1 MPPSAKRA
9 AAPYPHAT
17 ERADT
22 KEASLD
28 NSEGFLHISQSHPE
42 TSQGQLEIREAS
54 FDGTS
59 FVRIREGLARTG
71 AGSFEAQGNPF
82 NSGPGCHEVSPGPP
96 ETSEDQLVGAY
107 CPPGYCTGGGWVG
120 NGPFGTSAGGRGG
133 VSLNIVPYC
142 ATAGPTASVA
152 PITTNSA
159 ARRNIDC
166 LRGLVGEGFALRPV
180 NMPNEAIPGI
190 EPR

>member
-96 ETSEDQLVGAY
+96 ETSEDQLEAS
-107 CPPGYCTGGGWVG
+107 PE
-120 NGPFGTSAGGRGG
+120 PFGCKSLVRFGEELGHTCPDSLEVQGNPFDNGSGGHRVSEHPREASG
-133 VSLNIVPYC
+133 V
-142 ATAGPTASVA
+142 
-152 PITTNSA
+152 
-159 ARRNIDC
+159 RR
-166 LRGLVGEGFALRPV
+166 
-180 NMPNEAIPGI
+180 
-190 EPR
+190 